1 MQDLD
6 GLVTAKEAELAAQRG
21 VVENARK
28 TLVDDGS
35 SSGSSAKVK
44 AAKLFY
50 VKEWMVRKKKCV
62 VALDNVESMS
72 DGAISKKRVL
82 NGEGPIE
89 VEGDERHVR
98 NAVAAAKAP
107 KKLGSKKR
115 KLASGEAAKSGGSG
129 DSDFVAIKLH
139 ESATLSNLVTERV
152 YAE

>member
-1 MQDLD
+1 LQDLD
-6 GLVTAKEAELAAQRG
+6 GLVAAKEAELAALRG
-21 VVENARK
+21 VVENARE
-28 TLVDDGS
+28 TLVDD
-35 SSGSSAKVK
+35 GSSAKVK

-50 VKEWMVRKKKCV
+50 VKEWMVRKKKCIG
-62 VALDNVESMS
+62 ALDIVESMS

-82 NGEGPIE
+82 NGDGPIE

-115 KLASGEAAKSGGSG
+115 KLASGAAAMSGGGG
-129 DSDFVAIKLH
+129 DSDFVAIRLH
-139 ESATLSNLVTERV
+139 ESATLSNFVTERV